1 MEVYMKMSRPSK
13 KAERKSGVWIQIE
26 INKGVI
32 DLHEGIR
39 YTWSYRGL
47 LDDQQYKKLVDNPDD
62 RGFIRL
68 DHVYW
73 IDIKKHEDGELKI
86 HPVRFGKDYIYR
98 NFLGP
103 LFIRACDVVSVIYLN
118 GKKDLAWIND
128 AARWKHP
135 EELFLDH
142 EHGNPTGSRP
152 HGSVG
157 NADTDRV
164 WMEIET
170 NKGITFGHNI
180 HSHQWIT
187 GYRASFASGDIK
199 RIFERPTDTG
209 FVELDNVYWFE
220 NKWVN
225 GELRIWPVRYG
236 MENVGSD
243 RNMLG
248 RQLMRISHIATLA
261 PMDGEADLAWMDENA
276 KRNKR
281 EKMPKFIDS

>member
-1 MEVYMKMSRPSK
+1 MKKSLPLK
-13 KAERKSGVWIQIE
+13 KAKQEVGVWVQIE
-26 INKGVI
+26 LNKGVI
-32 DLHEGIR
+32 DVNEGLR

-47 LDDQQYKKLVDNPDD
+47 LDDQQHKRLMDSPDEH
-62 RGFIRL
+62 GFIRL

-73 IDIKKHEDGELKI
+73 IDAKRHEDGELKI
-86 HPVRFGKDYIYR
+86 HPVRFGKDYLYR

-103 LFIRACDVVSVIYLN
+103 LFIRACDVVSVIYLD

-142 EHGNPTGSRP
+142 EFGKPTGSKP
-152 HGSVG
+152 HGAVR
-157 NADTDRV
+157 NEDTDRV

-170 NKGITFGHNI
+170 NKGITFGHAI

-187 GYRASFASGDIK
+187 GYRASLASGDVK

-209 FVELDNVYWFE
+209 FVELDNVYWFDSKRVDDE
-220 NKWVN
+220 V
-225 GELRIWPVRYG
+225 RIWPVRYG
-236 MENVGSD
+236 MDNVGTH

-248 RQLMRISHIATLA
+248 RQLIRISHIVTLA
-261 PMDGEADLAWMDENA
+261 PIDGKADLAWMDENA

-281 EKMPKFIDS
+281 EKLPSFIDA

>member
-1 MEVYMKMSRPSK
+1 MKTSRPSK
-13 KAERKSGVWIQIE
+13 MTGQKSDFWIQIE

-47 LDDQQYKKLVDNPDD
+47 LDGQQHKRLIDNPDD
-62 RGFIRL
+62 HAFIRL

-73 IDIKKHEDGELKI
+73 IDAKRHEDGELKI
-86 HPVRFGKDYIYR
+86 HPVRFGRDYLYR
-98 NFLGP
+98 NFLGS
-103 LFIRACDVVSVIYLN
+103 LFVRACDVVSVIYLD

-142 EHGNPTGSRP
+142 EHGRLSGSRP
-152 HGSVG
+152 QGAIRKG
-157 NADTDRV
+157 NAGRV

-170 NKGITFGHNI
+170 NKGIAFGHNI

-187 GYRASFASGDIK
+187 SYRASLNPGDVK
-199 RIFERPTDTG
+199 LIFDRPTDTG
-209 FVELDNVYWFE
+209 FVELDNVYWFDS
-220 NKWVN
+220 KWVK
-225 GELRIWPVRYG
+225 GEVRIWPVRYG
-236 MENVGSD
+236 MDNVGTH

-248 RQLMRISHIATLA
+248 RQLIRISHIVSLA
-261 PMDGEADLAWMDENA
+261 PIDGEADLAWMEENA
-276 KRNKR
+276 KRNRR
-281 EKMPKFIDS
+281 ENMVEYIDA